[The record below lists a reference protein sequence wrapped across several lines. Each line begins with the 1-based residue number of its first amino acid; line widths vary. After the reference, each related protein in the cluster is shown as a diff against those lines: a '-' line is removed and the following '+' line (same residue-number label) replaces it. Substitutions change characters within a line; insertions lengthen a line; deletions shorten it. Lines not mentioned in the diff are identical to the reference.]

1 MSLLFDIIALLIA
14 IVIISIPAYAASLIV
29 VNKSPASFGNAI
41 VVTLL
46 TPIIII
52 FFSFGLH
59 FVFAPLAVLGS
70 LLAFLITLVIL
81 LYVYSLIYE
90 ISIGRS
96 LVLAIVEVIIW
107 FVFFFI
113 TGILVALPVI
123 I

>member
-29 VNKSPASFGNAI
+29 VNKSTASFGNAI

-59 FVFAPLAVLGS
+59 FVFAPLAAMGS
-70 LLAFLITLVIL
+70 LLAFLITVVIL

-96 LVLAIVEVIIW
+96 LILAIVEVIIW

-113 TGILVALPVI
+113 TGILVALPLI

>member
-29 VNKSPASFGNAI
+29 VNKSTASFGNAI

-59 FVFAPLAVLGS
+59 FAFAPLAALGS

-96 LVLAIVEVIIW
+96 LILAIVEVIIW

-113 TGILVALPVI
+113 TGILVALPLI

>member
-14 IVIISIPAYAASLIV
+14 IVIISLPAYAASLIV
-29 VNKSPASFGNAI
+29 VHKSTANFGNAI

-52 FFSFGLH
+52 FFSLGLH
-59 FVFAPLAVLGS
+59 FVFAPLAALGS
-70 LLAFLITLVIL
+70 LLAFIITLVIL
-81 LYVYSLIYE
+81 LYVYSIIYD

-96 LVLAIVEVIIW
+96 FVLAIVEIIIW
-107 FVFFFI
+107 FIFFFI
-113 TGILVALPVI
+113 TGILVALPGI

>member
-1 MSLLFDIIALLIA
+1 MLIA
-14 IVIISIPAYAASLIV
+14 IVIISIPAYSASLIV
-29 VNKSPASFGNAI
+29 VNKSTASFGNAI

-59 FVFAPLAVLGS
+59 FAFAPLAALGS

-96 LVLAIVEVIIW
+96 LILAIVEVIIW

-113 TGILVALPVI
+113 TGILVALPLI

>member
-14 IVIISIPAYAASLIV
+14 IVIISIPAYSASLIV
-29 VNKSPASFGNAI
+29 VNKSTASFGNAI

-59 FVFAPLAVLGS
+59 FAFAPLAALGS

-96 LVLAIVEVIIW
+96 LILAIVEVIIW

-113 TGILVALPVI
+113 TGILVALPLI

>member
-29 VNKSPASFGNAI
+29 VNKSTASFGNAI

-59 FVFAPLAVLGS
+59 FVFAPLAAMGS

>member
-29 VNKSPASFGNAI
+29 VNKSTASFGNAI

-59 FVFAPLAVLGS
+59 FVFAPLAAMGS

-96 LVLAIVEVIIW
+96 LILAIVEVIIW

-113 TGILVALPVI
+113 TGILVALPLI